1 MTKIQKFKHLI
12 LISIL
17 AIASISIPLI
27 PNLYSN
33 YNSNQS
39 QISNCMET
47 TIHYGRY
54 VCYSHSANV
63 MQSFHWSF
71 QSNDDVK
78 ITVFSVDRIN
88 FKKFIANFTPYDAI
102 ILSNNKSTQDEGYFN
117 IPSNGNWYLVFCNND
132 PKLESTILNYNYKV
146 VANPI
151 FFLILPAVLIS
162 LIMVFFIVASIVYK
176 RKKIENKLSLSF
188 FYFCAMLIFYILFTF
203 SLNMYNF
210 F

>member
-1 MTKIQKFKHLI
+1 MTNIRKCKIYQ

-17 AIASISIPLI
+17 LIASISIHLI
-27 PNLYSN
+27 ANLNSN

-39 QISNCMET
+39 QISICRET
-47 TIHYGRY
+47 TVHYGTY
-54 VCYSHSANV
+54 VYYSQSANV

-78 ITVFSVDRIN
+78 ITVFIVDRIN
-88 FKKFIANFTPYDAI
+88 FEKFIANFTPYDAI

-117 IPSNGNWYLVFCNND
+117 IPSNGYWYLVFCNND

-151 FFLILPAVLIS
+151 FFLILPAVLSS

-176 RKKIENKLSLSF
+176 RKKIENKIISNF
-188 FYFCAMLIFYILFTF
+188 FFFCAILIIYVLFTF
-203 SLNMYNF
+203 SFNLYNF